1 MGIRG
6 DMHSVSYRS
15 TDSLRSRPAPVV
27 LLRCYLRF
35 PVAIPTSV
43 TDRLRHQAL
52 IALFQLHDSRLRP
65 TSANRLLPLLIILY
79 E

>member
-6 DMHSVSYRS
+6 DMHRVSRRS

-27 LLRCYLRF
+27 LLRCCVRI

-52 IALFQLHDSRLRP
+52 IALFKLHHCRLRP
-65 TSANRLLPLLIILY
+65 TTANRLLPLLIILY